1 MSFRPTTKYLPCGC
15 CVLPFRPPSE
25 PSPSSSSYFSCFFLP
40 SLSFVSCSSGALCP
54 GRNRTY
60 RFSLFSLRCSFP
72 PRRRR
77 TNVLEDE
84 GASGGLSIYLFHC
97 TVCISHLSSHNLHNE
112 LFQVKSVTKLS
123 LVLICVLSVSLAVMQ
138 QSAAEKERGRS
149 GQFGKRKTTIYLYFP
164 PFSRTR
170 GVLVNLLYLS
180 MSF

>member
-1 MSFRPTTKYLPCGC
+1 MRRS
-15 CVLPFRPPSE
+15 
-25 PSPSSSSYFSCFFLP
+25 
-40 SLSFVSCSSGALCP
+40 

-149 GQFGKRKTTIYLYFP
+149 GQFGKRKYKSLTYFIFP

-170 GVLVNLLYLS
+170 EVKAFCLVYLVNCNIFSSRLDS
-180 MSF
+180 AAIFSADMRSCVFDGIVRD